1 VGAAELVKID
11 GRLAVAIVAQGL
23 APTRKSP
30 PAYYAAWLYNS
41 PGDAHFLGFA
51 GTIGSNG
58 RLETAGGAPSDASH
72 FRQLILTLETQA
84 HPKTPGQVV
93 LAGTFTGA

>member
-1 VGAAELVKID
+1 
-11 GRLAVAIVAQGL
+11 VAIVAQGL

-41 PGDAHFLGFA
+41 PHDAHFLGFA
-51 GTIGSNG
+51 GAIGSNG
-58 RLETAGGAPSDASH
+58 RLETAGGAPGNASH
-72 FRQLILTLETQA
+72 YHQLLLTLESQS

-93 LAGTFTGA
+93 LAGTLTGA